1 MAIFEEPSTVSGKWA
16 KAGELGSVKRAKI
29 VSEATRQPS
38 QFKDEKTGAVKTQ
51 DVAKVLFEG
60 NNEPL
65 NVSLNRAT
73 IGGLIKAFGKD
84 SKDWMNHYLSVETEK
99 VRVGGKANIAL
110 YLIPAGFKKID
121 DDGGYAVIVSEKEA
135 EDGVD
140 NPPID
145 EEEIKVSDIPF

>member
-1 MAIFEEPSTVSGKWA
+1 MIYEEPSGVSGKWA
-16 KAGELGSVKRAKI
+16 KASELGSVKKAKI

-38 QFKDEKTGAVKTQ
+38 QFKDEKGNAKTQ
-51 DVAKVLFEG
+51 DVARVVFEG
-60 NNEPL
+60 NSEPL

-84 SKDWMNHYLSVETEK
+84 SKEWMNHHLSVETEK

-121 DDGGYAVIVSEKEA
+121 DENGYAVIVSEKEA
-135 EDGVD
+135 QEGSDMPPIEDG
-140 NPPID
+140 
-145 EEEIKVSDIPF
+145 EIRPTDIPF